1 MKIKAPELL
10 SVQQAATALKIS
22 PQRVR
27 VLLNRYRLEG
37 YRQHISD
44 KKFVWGV
51 SPELKVWP
59 AKNGRPRKR
68 RKGEGVLHAA

>member
-1 MKIKAPELL
+1 MKTKAPELIT
-10 SVQQAATALKIS
+10 VQQAATALKIS

-37 YRQHISD
+37 YRKYLSA
-44 KKFVWGV
+44 KKYVWGV

-59 AKNGRPRKR
+59 AKNGRPAKR
-68 RKGEGVLHAA
+68 RKGVSHAA

>member
-1 MKIKAPELL
+1 MKTKTPELL
-10 SVQQAATALKIS
+10 SVQQAATALNVS

-27 VLLNRYRLEG
+27 FLLNRYRLEG
-37 YRQHISD
+37 YRHHISD

-68 RKGEGVLHAA
+68 RKGEGVLHAV

>member
-1 MKIKAPELL
+1 MKTKAPELIT
-10 SVQQAATALKIS
+10 VQQAATALKIS

-27 VLLNRYRLEG
+27 VLLNCHRLEG
-37 YRQHISD
+37 YRQHLSP
-44 KKFVWGV
+44 KKHVWAV

-68 RKGEGVLHAA
+68 WKGEGVIHAV

>member
-1 MKIKAPELL
+1 MKTKAPELIT
-10 SVQQAATALKIS
+10 VQQAATALNIS

-37 YRQHISD
+37 YRHHLSA
-44 KKFVWGV
+44 KKYVWAV

>member
-1 MKIKAPELL
+1 MKTQAPELL
-10 SVQQAATALKIS
+10 TVRQAATALKLS

-27 VLLNRYRLEG
+27 VLLNRCRLEG
-37 YRQHISD
+37 YRRHISD

-51 SPELKVWP
+51 LPELKVWP

-68 RKGEGVLHAA
+68 RKGEGVLYAA

>member
-1 MKIKAPELL
+1 MRNQEPQLL
-10 SVQQAATALKIS
+10 TVQQAATALNLS

-37 YRQHISD
+37 YRRHISP
-44 KKFVWGV
+44 KKYIWGV

-59 AKNGRPRKR
+59 AKNGRPAKR
-68 RKGEGVLHAA
+68 RKGVRHAA